1 MSAVAPRSRPRR
13 WWAGP
18 SFLAGLLLGGLVVAM
33 ALTSY
38 VWTPYEP
45 TQMAILKRLR
55 PPSAEH
61 WFGTDQFG
69 RDVFSMIMVGAR
81 NSLAVGLGAVG
92 LGLTAGSALGLI
104 AAIRRDGLVDH
115 LIMRMADFSHAFP
128 AVLSAIMISAVWGP
142 GMLNAVIAIALFS
155 LPYFARLARG
165 AALQCWALDYVLAAR
180 AAGLT
185 ELAITRQ
192 HVLPNIAGVLVV
204 QATIQF
210 ALAILAE
217 AGLSYLGLGTQPPAP
232 SWGRMLNEAQ
242 TFMAAQP
249 WLAIFPGAAIAL
261 CVLAFNLLGDGL
273 RDAVDP
279 RMRRSRD

>member
-13 WWAGP
+13 WWASP
-18 SFLAGLLLGGLVVAM
+18 SFLAGLLLAGLVVVM
-33 ALTSY
+33 ALISY
-38 VWTPYEP
+38 LWTPYEP

-92 LGLTAGSALGLI
+92 LGLTVGSALGLI
-104 AAIRRDGLVDH
+104 AAIRRDGWLDN

-142 GMLNAVIAIALFS
+142 GMMNAVIAIALFS

-185 ELAITRQ
+185 EMAITRQ

-261 CVLAFNLLGDGL
+261 SVLAFNLLGDGL

>member
-33 ALTSY
+33 ALISY
-38 VWTPYEP
+38 LWTPYEP

-92 LGLTAGSALGLI
+92 LGLTVGSALGLI

-142 GMLNAVIAIALFS
+142 GMMNAVIAIALFS

-185 ELAITRQ
+185 EMAITRQ

-261 CVLAFNLLGDGL
+261 SVLAFNLLGDGL

>member
-13 WWAGP
+13 WWASP

-33 ALTSY
+33 ALISY
-38 VWTPYEP
+38 LWTPYEP

-92 LGLTAGSALGLI
+92 LGLTIGSALGLI
-104 AAIRRDGLVDH
+104 AAIRRDGLLDN

-142 GMLNAVIAIALFS
+142 A
-155 LPYFARLARG
+155 
-165 AALQCWALDYVLAAR
+165 
-180 AAGLT
+180 
-185 ELAITRQ
+185 
-192 HVLPNIAGVLVV
+192 
-204 QATIQF
+204 
-210 ALAILAE
+210 
-217 AGLSYLGLGTQPPAP
+217 
-232 SWGRMLNEAQ
+232 
-242 TFMAAQP
+242 
-249 WLAIFPGAAIAL
+249 
-261 CVLAFNLLGDGL
+261 
-273 RDAVDP
+273 
-279 RMRRSRD
+279 

>member
-13 WWAGP
+13 WWVSP
-18 SFLAGLLLGGLVVAM
+18 SFLAGLALGGFVVAM
-33 ALTSY
+33 ALVSY
-38 VWTPYEP
+38 LWTPYAP

-92 LGLTAGSALGLI
+92 LGLTIGSALGLL
-104 AAIRRDGLVDH
+104 AAMRRDGWLDN

-142 GMLNAVIAIALFS
+142 GMMNAVIAIALFS

-261 CVLAFNLLGDGL
+261 SVLAFNLLGDGL

>member
-1 MSAVAPRSRPRR
+1 
-13 WWAGP
+13 
-18 SFLAGLLLGGLVVAM
+18 M
-33 ALTSY
+33 ALISY
-38 VWTPYEP
+38 LWTPYEP

-92 LGLTAGSALGLI
+92 LGLTIGSALGLV
-104 AAIRRDGLVDH
+104 AAIRRDGWLDN

-142 GMLNAVIAIALFS
+142 GMMNAVIAIALFS

-261 CVLAFNLLGDGL
+261 SVLAFNLLGDGL

>member
-1 MSAVAPRSRPRR
+1 MIGVV
-13 WWAGP
+13 
-18 SFLAGLLLGGLVVAM
+18 LAALVVAA
-33 ALTSY
+33 ALISY
-38 VWTPYEP
+38 VWTPYQP
-45 TQMAILKRLR
+45 TQMMILNRLKG
-55 PPSAEH
+55 PSAAN

-92 LGLTAGSALGLI
+92 IGMVVGTTLGL
-104 AAIRRDGLVDH
+104 AASVRRDGLLDH
-115 LIMRMADFSHAFP
+115 AIMRTADFTHAFP
-128 AVLSAIMISAVWGP
+128 AVLTAIMMTAIVGP
-142 GMLNAVIAIALFS
+142 GMLNAVVAIAVLN

-165 AALQCWALDYVLAAR
+165 AALQVWAQDFIQAAR
-180 AAGLT
+180 AAGLNNRQ
-185 ELAITRQ
+185 ITLR

-217 AGLSYLGLGTQPPAP
+217 AGLSYLGLGTQPPNP

-261 CVLAFNLLGDGL
+261 TVLGFNLLGDGL

-279 RMRRSRD
+279 RLRRAR

>member
-13 WWAGP
+13 WWASP
-18 SFLAGLLLGGLVVAM
+18 SFLTGLLLGGLVVAM
-33 ALTSY
+33 ALISHL
-38 VWTPYEP
+38 WTPYEP

-92 LGLTAGSALGLI
+92 LGLTVGSALGLI
-104 AAIRRDGLVDH
+104 AAIRRDGWLDN

-142 GMLNAVIAIALFS
+142 GMMNAVIAIALFS

-249 WLAIFPGAAIAL
+249 WLAIFPGVAIAL
-261 CVLAFNLLGDGL
+261 SVLAFNLLGDGL

>member
-1 MSAVAPRSRPRR
+1 M
-13 WWAGP
+13 
-18 SFLAGLLLGGLVVAM
+18 L
-33 ALTSY
+33 
-38 VWTPYEP
+38 
-45 TQMAILKRLR
+45 
-55 PPSAEH
+55 
-61 WFGTDQFG
+61 
-69 RDVFSMIMVGAR
+69 GAR
-81 NSLAVGLGAVG
+81 LC
-92 LGLTAGSALGLI
+92 AGG
-104 AAIRRDGLVDH
+104 
-115 LIMRMADFSHAFP
+115 
-128 AVLSAIMISAVWGP
+128 
-142 GMLNAVIAIALFS
+142 
-155 LPYFARLARG
+155 ARG
-165 AALQCWALDYVLAAR
+165 
-180 AAGLT
+180 GLT

-242 TFMAAQP
+242 TFMAGQP

-261 CVLAFNLLGDGL
+261 SVLAFNLLGDGL

>member
-1 MSAVAPRSRPRR
+1 VSAVAPRSRPRR
-13 WWAGP
+13 WWASP
-18 SFLAGLLLGGLVVAM
+18 SFLTGLLLAGLVVAM
-33 ALTSY
+33 ALVSY
-38 VWTPYEP
+38 LWTPYEP

-142 GMLNAVIAIALFS
+142 GMMNAVIAIALFS

-185 ELAITRQ
+185 EMAITRQ

-242 TFMAAQP
+242 TFMAGQP

-261 CVLAFNLLGDGL
+261 SVLAFNLLGDGL

>member
-1 MSAVAPRSRPRR
+1 MSAVQDKASGGKRH
-13 WWAGP
+13 WWLAP
-18 SFLAGLLLGGLVVAM
+18 SFVIGVVLAALVVAA
-33 ALTSY
+33 ALISY
-38 VWTPYEP
+38 VWTPYQP
-45 TQMAILKRLR
+45 TQMMILNRLKG
-55 PPSAEH
+55 PSAAN

-92 LGLTAGSALGLI
+92 IGMAVGATLGLAVV
-104 AAIRRDGLVDH
+104 AI
-115 LIMRMADFSHAFP
+115 
-128 AVLSAIMISAVWGP
+128 AVL
-142 GMLNAVIAIALFS
+142 N

-165 AALQCWALDYVLAAR
+165 AALQVWAQDFIQAAR
-180 AAGLT
+180 AAGLNNRQ
-185 ELAITRQ
+185 ITLR
-192 HVLPNIAGVLVV
+192 HVLPNIAGILVV

-210 ALAILAE
+210 ALAVLAE
-217 AGLSYLGLGTQPPAP
+217 AGLSYLGLGTQPPNP

-261 CVLAFNLLGDGL
+261 TVLGFNLLGDGL

-279 RMRRSRD
+279 RLRRAR

>member
-18 SFLAGLLLGGLVVAM
+18 SFLAGLLLGGLVIAM
-33 ALTSY
+33 ALLSFL
-38 VWTPYEP
+38 WTPHEP

-81 NSLAVGLGAVG
+81 NSLVVGLGAVG
-92 LGLTAGSALGLI
+92 LGLTVGSALGLI
-104 AAIRRDGLVDH
+104 AAIRRDGLLDH

-142 GMLNAVIAIALFS
+142 GMLNAVIAIAIFS

-261 CVLAFNLLGDGL
+261 SVLAFNLLGDGL

>member
-18 SFLAGLLLGGLVVAM
+18 SFLAGLLLAGLVVAM
-33 ALTSY
+33 ALISY

-92 LGLTAGSALGLI
+92 LGLTVGSALGLI
-104 AAIRRDGLVDH
+104 AAIRRDGWLDN

-142 GMLNAVIAIALFS
+142 GMMNAVIAIALFS

-185 ELAITRQ
+185 EMAITRQ
-192 HVLPNIAGVLVV
+192 HVLPNITGVLVV

-261 CVLAFNLLGDGL
+261 SVLAFNLLGDGL

>member
-18 SFLAGLLLGGLVVAM
+18 SFLAGLLLAGLVVAM
-33 ALTSY
+33 ALISY

-92 LGLTAGSALGLI
+92 LGLTVGSALGLI
-104 AAIRRDGLVDH
+104 AAIRRDGWLDN
-115 LIMRMADFSHAFP
+115 LMMRMADFSHAFP

-142 GMLNAVIAIALFS
+142 GMMNAVIAIALFS

-185 ELAITRQ
+185 EMAITRQ
-192 HVLPNIAGVLVV
+192 HVLPNITGVLVV

>member
-33 ALTSY
+33 ALISY
-38 VWTPYEP
+38 LWTPYEP

-92 LGLTAGSALGLI
+92 LGLTVGSALGLI
-104 AAIRRDGLVDH
+104 AAIRRDGLIDH

-142 GMLNAVIAIALFS
+142 GMMNAVIAIALFS

-185 ELAITRQ
+185 EMAITRQ

-261 CVLAFNLLGDGL
+261 SVLAFNLLGDGL

>member
-33 ALTSY
+33 ALISY
-38 VWTPYEP
+38 LWTPYEP

-92 LGLTAGSALGLI
+92 IGLTVGSALGLI
-104 AAIRRDGLVDH
+104 AAIRRDGWLDN

-142 GMLNAVIAIALFS
+142 GMMNAVIAIALFS

>member
-13 WWAGP
+13 WWASP
-18 SFLAGLLLGGLVVAM
+18 SFLVGLLLGGLVVAM

-92 LGLTAGSALGLI
+92 IGLTIGSALGLI
-104 AAIRRDGLVDH
+104 AAIRRDGWLDN

-142 GMLNAVIAIALFS
+142 GMMNAVIAIAIFS

-185 ELAITRQ
+185 EMAITRQ

-261 CVLAFNLLGDGL
+261 SVLAFNLLGDGL

>member
-1 MSAVAPRSRPRR
+1 MSVVARRSQPRR

-33 ALTSY
+33 ALVSY

-104 AAIRRDGLVDH
+104 AAIRRDGWLDN

-142 GMLNAVIAIALFS
+142 GMMNAVIAIALFS

-249 WLAIFPGAAIAL
+249 WLAIFPGAAIAFS
-261 CVLAFNLLGDGL
+261 VLAFNLLGDGL

-279 RMRRSRD
+279 RLRRSRD